1 MIHGKLDMQPNLV
14 AAKLEKLLHDFSEK
28 AIASTVKGKTAL
40 AKRKK
45 VKRTKE
51 EIRRQQEQFHAK
63 TVKEIDSLL
72 EDYYTRISQEGADSI
87 GAAYARFSTRF
98 QDSIADQLRSILQ
111 DAVRLDIYIPREY
124 VFFDLAVRGFQDR
137 RPGLMALRK
146 MLEAGNIQT
155 LMVFTTSR
163 LYRRAYKCLQFVEED
178 LVEQGIRGI
187 FVKSHID
194 TADGDNWRTTLQ
206 ALANLDEAQVRV
218 YGAHINASHEGL
230 FDRQMVHTT
239 LSLGYTGEIVEGELT
254 RRQRPR
260 RRIIIDP
267 ESAQWIVRIFYW
279 YVVDRICIAEI
290 ARKLNADDDAPAP
303 ENSITGLWTHA
314 LVRKHLSNPQYR
326 GWCAYGAT
334 ETKWKSKKDYAAQ
347 VPRKAPLRE
356 AHFDDLQIIP
366 DECWYAAQTLLAA
379 EPRNS
384 GRKSTTEDPDKG
396 PRLLQGLFVC
406 PEHGRRLAAGGAK
419 GRVLLC
425 PCCRCIEA
433 SSRPIFTHFNRKLAL
448 QRTCDHLID
457 WIRPSE
463 ELIDSVIEEC
473 VRRSAELQKE
483 DPCILQALKAQA
495 AKLKATIDFNRRNP
509 GVSEDEQRQTM
520 LILKDLR
527 RQQNDVLARLRSI
540 EAAQQ
545 SPPPTPSREQVAEFL
560 DATKELIQQGL
571 TSKDVSLLRKIRLS
585 MEGIVQGKIEV
596 HQMGERSKSKGWLQ
610 GRLRIDVAGFVVK
623 ELTGVGC
630 GDSNTVQE
638 VTIDFKKVDPIDE
651 ESETAKRLWDDG
663 LLNKAIAQQMDCSPA
678 YVTKLIQHW
687 HDKRGLMRPNNK
699 RRRKQLESKQIK
711 VPSYM
716 EIANQVH
723 ELMIA
728 GHSNLE
734 IGRVLGVSDATVARA
749 IKWWHEK
756 RGLPVP
762 TASDRR
768 QLKLLRAKKM
778 LAEGMLVTDVA
789 AKLDYTPRGLKMALA
804 KFAADNGEAAPDFRS
819 RRGNAKAGS
828 SANGKKTDSNELA
841 A

>member
-1 MIHGKLDMQPNLV
+1 MQSNLV
-14 AAKLEKLLHDFSEK
+14 AAKLEQRFHDFSEK
-28 AIASTVKGKTAL
+28 AVATTVKGTTAPT
-40 AKRKK
+40 KRKK

-51 EIRRQQEQFHAK
+51 EIRRQQEQFYAK
-63 TVKEIDSLL
+63 TVKEIDALL
-72 EDYYTRISQEGADSI
+72 DDYNTKISREGADSI
-87 GAAYARFSTRF
+87 GAAYARFSSRF

-111 DAVRLDIYIPREY
+111 DAVRLNIYIPREN
-124 VFFDLAVRGFQDR
+124 VFFDLAVRGFQER
-137 RPGLMALRK
+137 RPGLLALRE
-146 MLEAGNIQT
+146 MIEVGNIQT
-155 LMVFTTSR
+155 LMIFTTAR
-163 LYRRAYKCLQFVEED
+163 LYRRAYKCLQFVEEE
-178 LVEQGIRGI
+178 LVERGIRGI

-206 ALANLDEAQVRV
+206 ALANVDEAQVRV

-239 LSLGYTGEIVEGELT
+239 LSLGYAGEIVEGEVT

-260 RRIIIDP
+260 RRIVIDP
-267 ESAQWIVRIFYW
+267 KSAQWIVQIFYW
-279 YVVDRICIAEI
+279 YVVDRISIAEI
-290 ARKLNADDDAPAP
+290 ARTLNADENAPAP

-314 LVRKHLSNPQYR
+314 LVRKHLSNPIYR
-326 GWCAYGAT
+326 GWWAYGAT

-347 VPRKAPLRE
+347 IPRQAPLRE

-366 DECWYAAQTLLAA
+366 DECWHAAQTLLAA
-379 EPRNS
+379 ETSNS
-384 GRKSTTEDPDKG
+384 GRKPTTRDHDKG
-396 PRLLQGLFVC
+396 PRLLQGLFEC
-406 PEHGRRLAAGGAK
+406 PEHGRRLAAGGAN

-425 PCCRCIEA
+425 PCCRWIEA
-433 SSRPIFTHFNRKLAL
+433 NSRPIFTHLNRKLAL
-448 QRTCDHLID
+448 QRTCDHLLK

-483 DPCILQALKAQA
+483 DPYILQALKKQA
-495 AKLKATIDFNRRNP
+495 AELKATIDFNRRNP

-527 RQQNDVLARLRSI
+527 RQQNDVLARLNSV

-560 DATKELIQQGL
+560 DATRELIQQGL
-571 TSKDVSLLRKIRLS
+571 TSKDESLLRKIRLS
-585 MEGIVQGKIEV
+585 MEGIIQGKIEV
-596 HQMGERSKSKGWLQ
+596 QQMGERSKAKGWLQ
-610 GRLRIDVAGFVVK
+610 GQLRIDVAGFVVK
-623 ELTGVGC
+623 ELTGVC
-630 GDSNTVQE
+630 CTDSNTVQE
-638 VTIDFKKVDPIDE
+638 VTIDFKKVDPLDE
-651 ESETAKRLWDDG
+651 QSETAKRLWDDG
-663 LLNKAIAQQMDCSPA
+663 LLHKAIAKQMDCSPS

-687 HDKRGLMRPNNK
+687 HDKRGLPRPNNK
-699 RRRKQLESKQIK
+699 RRRRQLESKQIK

-734 IGRVLGVSDATVARA
+734 IGKELGVSGTTVAKA

-756 RGLPVP
+756 RVLPVP
-762 TASDRR
+762 TAADRR

-789 AKLDYTPRGLKMALA
+789 AKLDYSPRGLKLALS
-804 KFAADNGEAAPDFRS
+804 KFAVDNGEAVLDFRS

-828 SANGKKTDSNELA
+828 AANGKIPTSDERA